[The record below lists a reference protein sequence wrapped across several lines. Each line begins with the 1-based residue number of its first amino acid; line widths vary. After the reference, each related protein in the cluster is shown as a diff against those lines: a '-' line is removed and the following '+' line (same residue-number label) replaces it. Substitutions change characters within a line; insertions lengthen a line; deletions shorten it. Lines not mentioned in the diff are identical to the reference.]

1 MRTIMRDSTNKAAEI
16 NGKGRRIKESFGD
29 NVCKFF
35 KSSFLGENLA
45 DEIGEFLTHLETVS
59 QK

>member
-1 MRTIMRDSTNKAAEI
+1 ME
-16 NGKGRRIKESFGD
+16 KEEELRNHLATMF
-29 NVCKFF
+29 VKFL
-35 KSSFLGENLA
+35 KTSFLGENLA